1 MLPQKIQMKNFGP
14 YVDECVD
21 FSDLQADGLFL
32 ITGDTGAGKTTILD
46 AMTFA
51 LYGKVTSD
59 KRTPLEM
66 RSHFADETAKTEVQF
81 TFSHQNYTYK
91 ITRQPRMF
99 IPKKNGEKK
108 KIEHN
113 VHLEVFDEEQQLVRN
128 ITSIKDVNQFVDSLL
143 HLTSEQFSQIMLLP
157 QGKFQEFLLSNSSS
171 KSDILRTIFNT
182 QFYRQLADWMKENYK
197 QKEKAVNRQID
208 QLHQLTEQFQFIQ
221 ADSQIENQATT
232 SLENWPELFA
242 ADLKIQNQQLGN
254 QKNTL
259 QEQYQFQAKLQEQ
272 LQQVQE
278 LAKQQAE
285 GKKLVARK
293 AQLLENEPEMRNL
306 SQTIEHLKWFV
317 QQKHEL
323 EQYEKEQQKFQDY
336 SSNLAT
342 TKAQQKDNEAAMRR
356 FDQEQDLRASWQHK
370 LQLAQQQK
378 YQLDELLPIAKDYE
392 EKLQAFGIL
401 KAKTTKAFNKLQASE
416 QALAKKDQILVQ
428 SEIDLNQIH
437 QQIQQFSQV
446 SHKVENLRD
455 WLNAESQKQK
465 ILKQQQAL
473 QQKQP
478 KIQKQIEIENQK
490 LQQLLVQ
497 IEAQRKINVDLLSE
511 RLRRL
516 LKPGEPCPVCGSLDH
531 PGVSHETTADQQA
544 LIENEQALQQLE
556 TQLQT
561 CQKQQGSLTTQ
572 SLEIASQLAECMQQI
587 DEQNQLQAQLI
598 AEFFTYLQANLSWSA
613 VDELKASSL
622 TVASIEQ
629 FREQFRQT
637 LNEFIAS
644 SEQIQTQITQEKIA
658 QKQLQ
663 DSLTHAQEENQAL
676 QKQLLQAESQL
687 NTVKERLGEQTY
699 PALQDKSLRVEQEI
713 KQLSEQIEKAQK
725 QEKNLQDTK
734 IRLETQEQS
743 LLSALSEQKAIVNQ
757 AQQVVAAIY
766 QQIDQRFG
774 SRFYPDF
781 EHGKAVDLTEY
792 WHQTAQLATMEQ
804 TWQQYQEEKHYL
816 TTRLQELAEIMKKPS
831 VDAKPLEEQLSIIK
845 QNIEELS
852 TKYAQDQLIYEQ
864 NQQLCKRYDTLLA
877 QNQQLLTEVQAYARL
892 AKGMN
897 GTNELNLTLEN
908 YCLQVYFQEVLLLA
922 NQRLQELTQGRY
934 TLEISDE
941 KGRTASN
948 TGLELV
954 IFDDYTGEIR
964 RVQTL
969 SGGESF
975 IVSLALSLSLADV
988 IQQQSGGVQIEALF
1002 IDEGFGTL
1010 DEQTLQ
1016 LAIQTLAQL
1025 EGQGQMIGI
1034 ISHVRE
1040 LKEQIPRQIQV
1051 KKLGDGR
1058 SEIHIQSESQIS

>member
-21 FSDLQADGLFL
+21 FADLQADGLFL

-113 VHLEVFDEEQQLVRN
+113 VHLEVFDEEQQLIRH

-182 QFYRQLADWMKENYK
+182 QFYRQLADRMKENYK
-197 QKEKAVNRQID
+197 QKEKLVNRQVD
-208 QLHQLTEQFQFIQ
+208 QLYQLTEQFQFAQ
-221 ADSQIENQATT
+221 ADDQIENRETT

-242 ADLKIQNQQLGN
+242 ADLKEQTQQLAS

-259 QEQYQFQAKLQEQ
+259 QDQRQFQAKLQEQ

-285 GKKLVARK
+285 GEKLIARQ
-293 AQLLENEPEMRNL
+293 AQLIENEPNMMVL
-306 SQTIEHLKWFV
+306 SKTIEHLKWFA

-323 EQYEKEQQKFQDY
+323 EQYEKEQQKYQDY
-336 SSNLAT
+336 SSNLAA
-342 TKAQQKDNEAAMRR
+342 TKAQQKANETAMQH
-356 FDQEQDLRASWQHK
+356 FAQEQDLRASWQK
-370 LQLAQQQK
+370 NLELAQQQK

-392 EKLQAFGIL
+392 EKLQAFEIL
-401 KAKTTKAFNKLQASE
+401 KVKTAKSFNKLQESE
-416 QALAKKDQILVQ
+416 QALAKENHALEQ
-428 SEIDLNQIH
+428 SEIKLKQIH

-446 SHKVENLRD
+446 SHKVESLRD

-465 ILKQQQAL
+465 VLKQQQAL
-473 QQKQP
+473 QKKQP
-478 KIQKQIEIENQK
+478 EIQKKIALENQK
-490 LQQLLVQ
+490 LQQLLTQ
-497 IEAQRKINVDLLSE
+497 IEAQRKINVALLSA

-516 LKPGEPCPVCGSLDH
+516 LKPGEPCPVCGSIEH
-531 PGVSHETTADQQA
+531 PGVAHETTADQQA

-556 TQLQT
+556 AKLQI
-561 CQKQQGSLTTQ
+561 CQKQQGALATQ
-572 SLEIASQLAECMQQI
+572 SSEIAGQLAECMQQI
-587 DEQNQLQAQLI
+587 DEQNQLQSQLMTD
-598 AEFFTYLQANLSWSA
+598 FFNYMQANLSWSA
-613 VDELKASSL
+613 IDELKSAPL
-622 TVASIEQ
+622 TTASIEQ

-637 LNEFIAS
+637 LNEFIAN
-644 SEQIQTQITQEKIA
+644 SEKIQAQITQEKQC

-663 DSLTHAQEENQAL
+663 DSLSHAQEENQDL
-676 QKQLLQAESQL
+676 QKQLLQSESQL

-699 PALQDKSLRVEQEI
+699 TALQKKSLRVAQEI
-713 KQLSEQIEKAQK
+713 KQLSGQIEQAQK
-725 QEKNLQDTK
+725 QEKNLQDAK
-734 IRLETQEQS
+734 IRLETQAHS
-743 LLSALSEQKAIVNQ
+743 LLSALSEQEAIVRQ
-757 AQQVVAAIY
+757 AQQVVAKIY
-766 QQIDQRFG
+766 QQMDQRFG
-774 SRFYPDF
+774 SQFYATF
-781 EHGKAVDLTEY
+781 EEGKAVNLAEY
-792 WHQTAQLATMEQ
+792 WQQTAQLATMEQ

-816 TTRLQELAEIMKKPS
+816 ITRLQELEEIMKQPS
-831 VDAKPLEEQLSIIK
+831 VDAQPLEEQLSIMK

-864 NQQLCKRYDTLLA
+864 NQQICQRYNTLLA

-934 TLEISDE
+934 TLAISDE